1 MRQENDLPIIK
12 YIDHNTTK
20 YRCVENKL
28 PNQSLPDTSHF
39 PSLIRV
45 PSNPSSTVA
54 RTVTFL
60 LSQSKWQI
68 EHPRE
73 IKYPPFLHG
82 TTSEQNVSEIF
93 QSKNLLHSM
102 YWNVAVTEYIR
113 DIKYYFQ
120 NKLTKSMFFIPPSS
134 SWPAM

>member
-1 MRQENDLPIIK
+1 M
-12 YIDHNTTK
+12 YIG
-20 YRCVENKL
+20 VENKL
-28 PNQSLPDTSHF
+28 PNQSLPDASHF

-45 PSNPSSTVA
+45 PSPSSTVA

-102 YWNVAVTEYIR
+102 YWKFAMTGYE
-113 DIKYYFQ
+113 
-120 NKLTKSMFFIPPSS
+120 TFI
-134 SWPAM
+134 